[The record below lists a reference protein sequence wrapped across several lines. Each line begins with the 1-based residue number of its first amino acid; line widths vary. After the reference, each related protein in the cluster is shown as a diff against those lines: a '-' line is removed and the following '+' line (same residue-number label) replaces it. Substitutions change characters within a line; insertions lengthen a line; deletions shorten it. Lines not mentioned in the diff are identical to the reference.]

1 MTSICYY
8 NGAWH
13 DGPTPLMDSD
23 TNAGW
28 MANIVFDGAR
38 AFAGFAPDLGLHCQR
53 VIRSALT
60 LQMKPTHTAP
70 EIEALIRQ
78 GINRFPPGT
87 ELYLRPMFWIQEG
100 WIPFNPDSTR
110 FAIVLTPVPLPEPTG
125 FTLCLSPY
133 RRASPDQAPTLAK
146 AACLYPMSNMAVTD
160 ARARGF
166 DNAVMRSPD
175 GTVGELTS
183 QNIWL
188 VKNGVYST
196 PVPNGTFLAGI
207 TRFRLLHLLR
217 DAGHKAEERVVTLE
231 DLNEADELFST
242 GNHGKVLP
250 VTRYENRK
258 LNRHD
263 ATMVARSLYFEYAKT
278 QPV

>member
-23 TNAGW
+23 SNAGW

-38 AFAGFAPDLGLHCQR
+38 AFQGLAPDLDLHCQR
-53 VIRSALT
+53 AIRSAVT
-60 LQMKPTHTAP
+60 LQMKPTITAP
-70 EIEALIRQ
+70 EIETLIRD
-78 GINRFPPGT
+78 GIRRFPTGT
-87 ELYLRPMFWIQEG
+87 ELYLRPTFWIQDG
-100 WIPFNPDSTR
+100 FIPFNPDSTR
-110 FAIVLTPVPLPEPTG
+110 FAIVLTPVPLPAPTG
-125 FTLCLSPY
+125 FSICLSPY

-160 ARARGF
+160 AKARGF

-175 GTVGELTS
+175 GTVGELTT

-188 VKNGVYST
+188 VKNGAYST
-196 PVPNGTFLAGI
+196 PVPNGCFLAGI
-207 TRFRLLHLLR
+207 TRLRMLQLLR
-217 DAGHKAEERVVTLE
+217 DAGLKAEERVVTLQ
-231 DLNEADELFST
+231 DLDEADEIFST

-250 VTRYENRK
+250 INRYEGRT
-258 LNRHD
+258 LSRHD

-278 QPV
+278 QPA

>member
-23 TNAGW
+23 SNAGW

-38 AFAGFAPDLGLHCQR
+38 AFQGLAPDLDLHCQR
-53 VIRSALT
+53 AIRSAVT
-60 LQMKPTHTAP
+60 LQMKPTITAP
-70 EIEALIRQ
+70 EIETLIRD
-78 GINRFPPGT
+78 GIRRFPAGT
-87 ELYLRPMFWIQEG
+87 ELYLRPTFWIQDG
-100 WIPFNPDSTR
+100 FIPFNPDSTR
-110 FAIVLTPVPLPEPTG
+110 FAIVLTPVPLPAPTG
-125 FTLCLSPY
+125 FSICLSPY

-160 ARARGF
+160 AKARGF

-175 GTVGELTS
+175 GTVGELTT

-188 VKNGVYST
+188 VKNGAYST
-196 PVPNGTFLAGI
+196 PVPNGCFLAGI
-207 TRFRLLHLLR
+207 TRLRMLQLLR
-217 DAGHKAEERVVTLE
+217 DAGLKAEERVVTLQ
-231 DLNEADELFST
+231 DLDEADEIFST

-250 VTRYENRK
+250 INRYEGRT
-258 LNRHD
+258 LSRHD

-278 QPV
+278 QPA